1 VEPRV
6 NYVIVGI
13 FVLVLGVVAVG
24 MVLWLG
30 KSDYLDVY
38 DQYQAYMRQ
47 SVSGLSVDSTV
58 KYRGV
63 DVGRVKEIAL
73 NPDNP
78 EEVRLTL
85 DILRGTPIKTD
96 TVAMLET
103 QGLTGLATLNLE
115 GGSREAPRLEIQP
128 GQEYPVIQTKPSL
141 FYRLDMALSQLLS
154 EKGVSSVI
162 TNLNTFTKNANALIN
177 EDTRKRVEGI
187 LHDLS
192 ELSHTLAGES
202 RTIHQGID
210 TASEAMDN
218 LVVMTSRV
226 NQELP
231 ELLERIRQ
239 SASAVKKVTEELA
252 QTGKAVQT
260 IVQES
265 RPDLEKFT
273 RETLGE
279 TGLLIGELRRLTST
293 LQRVAH
299 QIEREPDSL
308 IYGRPAQPRGP
319 GE

>member
-1 VEPRV
+1 MEPRV
-6 NYVIVGI
+6 NYILVGT
-13 FVLVLGVVAVG
+13 FVLVLGLVSVG
-24 MVLWLG
+24 IVLWLG

-73 NPDNP
+73 NPENP

-96 TVAMLET
+96 TVATLET
-103 QGLTGLATLNLE
+103 QGLTGLAILNLE
-115 GGSREAPRLEIQP
+115 GGSREAPNLEIKP
-128 GQEYPVIQTKPSL
+128 GQDYPVIQTKPSL
-141 FYRLDMALSQLLS
+141 FYRLDMALSRLLS
-154 EKGVSSVI
+154 EKGVSSLLK
-162 TNLNTFTKNANALIN
+162 NLHTFSANANELIN
-177 EDTRKRVEGI
+177 DDTRQKIEGI

-192 ELSHTLAGES
+192 EVSHVLAVES
-202 RTIHQGID
+202 RTLHEG
-210 TASEAMDN
+210 THHASQAMDN
-218 LVVMTSRV
+218 LAVITSSV

-231 ELLERIRQ
+231 QLLERIRQ
-239 SASAVKKVTEELA
+239 SVLAVQNMTDELT
-252 QTGKAVQT
+252 QTGKAVQS

-273 RETLGE
+273 RATLGE
-279 TGLLIGELRRLTST
+279 AGQLVTELRQLTST
-293 LQRVAH
+293 LQRVAQ
-299 QIEREPDSL
+299 QIERAPDSL
-308 IYGRPAQPRGP
+308 IYGRPPQPRGP